1 MNEALPGENT
11 VKSRFWYI
19 PCCPIV
25 DSEMREALPSDCDE
39 FFAGVESDDRGACL
53 VEELFPVARTATQVT
68 DSATGGGGPL
78 ADSVLACRMG
88 DVDVT

>member
-1 MNEALPGENT
+1 MLWGSVNKRVPGKNT

-68 DSATGGGGPL
+68 DASVNIGCSLFDSAL
-78 ADSVLACRMG
+78 VNR
-88 DVDVT
+88 